1 MDDQMPAWPTTAPA
15 QGSIRLRQFTLGAS
29 PNHLSDEEPPD
40 STVGDPGANDGDR
53 MQPGMREVV
62 PGMIGAMDIELA
74 DVTEANWRDVAAV
87 KPHADQNRFVAPT
100 TYYLCLCH
108 YGGQWNPFAV
118 VADGAVVGFVMW
130 AVDTDSSRWIGG
142 LVVDSAAQRQGVGS
156 AVVQALLDR
165 FAAEP
170 ACHEAALSY
179 QPENLAARSLYAS
192 LGFVEGD
199 EWNDDEIVARRRV

>member
-1 MDDQMPAWPTTAPA
+1 MHD
-15 QGSIRLRQFTLGAS
+15 
-29 PNHLSDEEPPD
+29 
-40 STVGDPGANDGDR
+40 
-53 MQPGMREVV
+53 VV

-74 DVTEANWRDVAAV
+74 DVTEANWRDVAAIR
-87 KPHADQNRFVAPT
+87 PHADQNRFVAPT
-100 TYYLCLCH
+100 TYYLCLCQ
-108 YGGQWNPFAV
+108 YGGQWNPLAV

-130 AVDTDSSRWIGG
+130 AEDTDSSRWIGG

-156 AVVQALLDR
+156 AAVQALLDR

-170 ACHEAALSY
+170 DCHEAALSY
-179 QPENLAARSLYAS
+179 QPENLAARSLYAA

>member
-1 MDDQMPAWPTTAPA
+1 
-15 QGSIRLRQFTLGAS
+15 
-29 PNHLSDEEPPD
+29 
-40 STVGDPGANDGDR
+40 
-53 MQPGMREVV
+53 MRDVV

-87 KPHADQNRFVAPT
+87 RPHADQNRFVAPT

-108 YGGQWNPFAV
+108 YGGQWNPLAV

-130 AVDTDSSRWIGG
+130 AEDTDSSRWIGG

-156 AVVQALLDR
+156 AAVQALLDR

-170 ACHEAALSY
+170 DCHEAALSY

-199 EWNDDEIVARRRV
+199 EWDDDEIVARCRV